1 MSVRNAT
8 TVISNYRYILKH
20 LQSLPSGGASNNT
33 TNNLRS
39 QCMQLFRTGKHE
51 SNDKQAAVLR
61 EVAYSYVTMASSVK
75 QLTYLRELDTGE
87 KLNPRDKVRATAGR
101 VGLSVPMVCLLHIT
115 SNFDSSC
122 CVFASFSPLIPL
134 LLAC

>member
-8 TVISNYRYILKH
+8 TVIANYRYILKH
-20 LQSLPSGGASNNT
+20 LQSLPSGISNNKT
-33 TNNLRS
+33 NLRS
-39 QCMQLFRTGKHE
+39 QCIQLFRTGKHE

-61 EVAYSYVTMASSVK
+61 EVAYSYVTMVSSVK

-101 VGLSVPMVCLLHIT
+101 VGLSVPMVRLLL
-115 SNFDSSC
+115 
-122 CVFASFSPLIPL
+122 LIPIITHL
-134 LLAC
+134 P

>member
-8 TVISNYRYILKH
+8 TVIANYRYILKH
-20 LQSLPSGGASNNT
+20 LQTLPSGASNNQK
-33 TNNLRS
+33 NLRS
-39 QCMQLFRTGKHE
+39 HCIQLFRTGKHE

-61 EVAYSYVTMASSVK
+61 EVAYSYVTMVSSVK

-101 VGLSVPMVCLLHIT
+101 VGLSVPMVCLLHAI
-115 SNFDSSC
+115 
-122 CVFASFSPLIPL
+122 A
-134 LLAC
+134 LLAHMHANFPK